1 MTAQYLMVVFD
12 YHHSTSQLY
21 TGISSDAYHRVA
33 ADAKVDHYAAKT
45 LDAKNPNEAFSILA
59 QSAQHIFTDLAD
71 FPSIQAAVADPCS
84 FVMSGLI
91 GPQQEF
97 HVHKVSA

>member
-1 MTAQYLMVVFD
+1 MP
-12 YHHSTSQLY
+12 
-21 TGISSDAYHRVA
+21 
-33 ADAKVDHYAAKT
+33 AKT

>member
-1 MTAQYLMVVFD
+1 MSTQYVMVVFD
-12 YHHSTSQLY
+12 YQRHTTHLY
-21 TGISSDAYHRVA
+21 TGILGDAYDRVA
-33 ADAKVDHYAAKT
+33 ADASLDHHAGET
-45 LDAKNPNEAFSILA
+45 LDATNTNNAFSILA
-59 QSAQHIFTDLAD
+59 HASDHTFTDLAD